1 MERVRTTLSSGG
13 SRNAMGVAVAL
24 VTFIQEPETRAR
36 ETERASPMKLKRGGA
51 STMEPEQEE
60 GDGVRCGSRS
70 ASPAPEQEEGTGAL
84 LVVEVCS
91 GHGGRR
97 RRRGLHR
104 LCQSPSG
111 TSVQSAITG
120 RRVTD
125 AAPTNQ
131 ALISYSCPCALAN
144 RHQE

>member
-70 ASPAPEQEEGTGAL
+70 ASPAPEQEEGTEL
-84 LVVEVCS
+84 LVAVCS
-91 GHGGRR
+91 GHGGHRH
-97 RRRGLHR
+97 RRGR
-104 LCQSPSG
+104 SG
-111 TSVQSAITG
+111 TSFSH
-120 RRVTD
+120 RVTGGRDSRD
-125 AAPTNQ
+125 AHP
-131 ALISYSCPCALAN
+131 SCSDKPG
-144 RHQE
+144 